1 MTQPHHPAGPTGVG
15 ARESGLSTMSDPPTM
30 SPVSERNHTRNPG
43 TGLLG
48 PNFSRRNRQQP
59 TDDRAGEHRW
69 MAIDESGYHGDQ
81 LHGHDRYMIL
91 GSVAIDDTEAA
102 VIVDTLR
109 REAGIQQSARE
120 VKFQKMFTGG
130 GAGHRRRLL
139 GELLASGGPL
149 HGRASVYAID
159 KHYFVAAKLVDLL
172 LEERF
177 HALGYDIVSNGV
189 GRQLALD
196 LATEGPRALGR
207 DGFDRLIA
215 AAVAFFSK
223 KNRTGDQVTVDDLYA
238 VIRESYAY
246 TRRRKAPQAKK
257 AAEVLDMLRK
267 SRPEAE
273 EFARERPAEATP
285 TGEHGLLDDT
295 MDPLVTA
302 VPTVILH
309 ASIRYGGQLQVL
321 ADDQRLLTDDKLEV
335 LERGATAVGLVHGL
349 IKGNHLQ
356 DLVRGRSVDHPS
368 LQLADLVA
376 GAGRVVARWHDGE
389 DDPAGGELHPVVA
402 PLVDP
407 QGMLAEEGPEDFAR
421 VDSARAKR
429 R

>member
-1 MTQPHHPAGPTGVG
+1 MPGKLEARLVPGDGRVKYVG
-15 ARESGLSTMSDPPTM
+15 MI
-30 SPVSERNHTRNPG
+30 ERDHAPNAG

-48 PNFSRRNRQQP
+48 AHFSRRNRQAP
-59 TDDRAGEHRW
+59 TDDRTGTGRW
-69 MAIDESGYHGDQ
+69 IAIDESGYHGDQ

-91 GSVAIDDTEAA
+91 GSVAIDDAEADI
-102 VIVDTLR
+102 IVNTLR
-109 REAGIQQSARE
+109 REAGIQKSAPE

-139 GELLASGGPL
+139 GELLGPGGPL
-149 HGRASVYAID
+149 HDRASVYAID

-177 HALGYDIVSNGV
+177 NALGHDIVSNGV
-189 GRQLALD
+189 ARQFALD

-215 AAVAFFSK
+215 TAVAFFSK

-246 TRRRKAPQAKK
+246 ARRRKAPQAKK

-267 SRPEAE
+267 TRPEAE
-273 EFARERPAEATP
+273 DFARERPAEATP

-295 MDPLVTA
+295 MDPLVAA

-309 ASIRYGGQLQVL
+309 ASIRYGGKLQVL

-349 IKGNHLQ
+349 IRGNHLQ
-356 DLVRGRSVDHPS
+356 ELVRGRSVDHPS

-389 DDPAGGELHPVVA
+389 DEPAGNDLHVVVA

-407 QGMLAEEGPEDFAR
+407 DGLLMNERPEDFAR
-421 VDSARAKR
+421 IDTARAKR